1 MEKLGRRILQN
12 PDYLLKNPRI
22 LKKKTRA
29 QRIGEMSKNTRN
41 SHVAPY
47 PEACFGFAGE
57 GTASPWSEAFPEVL
71 YLLFHRL

>member
-22 LKKKTRA
+22 LKKTRG
-29 QRIGEMSKNTRN
+29 QRIGEMSKNTMN
-41 SHVAPY
+41 SHLALY

-57 GTASPWSEAFPEVL
+57 GTASPWSEPFPEAL
-71 YLLFHRL
+71 HLLSHRS